1 MGDNCMNFKFK
12 VNSYVVYPGHGVAL
26 IKAIEEKNIS
36 NVKQKF
42 YVLEILENKMK
53 ILLPV
58 KNAKK
63 VGLRNIISKNEV
75 DKVIKILKSEPE
87 SGDPN
92 WNKRHTEYQDK
103 IKTGSITKA
112 SEVYRDLMF
121 AKMEKE
127 LSFGERK
134 LLDTTRK
141 LIVSEISHAKKIA
154 EERAEA
160 LLSEIFLFE
169 RENRS

>member
-1 MGDNCMNFKFK
+1 MNSKFK

-26 IKAIEEKNIS
+26 IKAIEEKDIS
-36 NVKQKF
+36 NEKQKF

-53 ILLPV
+53 ILLPL

-63 VGLRNIISKNEV
+63 VGLRNIISNNEV
-75 DKVIKILKSEPE
+75 KEVFAILKSKPG

-92 WNKRHTEYQDK
+92 WNKRHTEYQEK
-103 IKTGSITKA
+103 IRTGSIVKA

-121 AKMEKE
+121 AKSEKE

-134 LLDTTRK
+134 ILDITKK
-141 LIVSEISHAKKIA
+141 LIVTEISHAKKIA

-160 LLSEIFLFE
+160 MLSEIFLFDKD
-169 RENRS
+169 NR

>member
-1 MGDNCMNFKFK
+1 MNFKFK

-26 IKAIEEKNIS
+26 IKAVEEKNIS
-36 NVKQKF
+36 NIKQKF

-58 KNAKK
+58 QNVKK
-63 VGLRNIISKNEV
+63 VGLRNIISNNEV
-75 DKVIKILKSEPE
+75 DKVLKILKSEPGV
-87 SGDPN
+87 GDSN
-92 WNKRHTEYQDK
+92 WNKRHTEYQEK
-103 IKTGSITKA
+103 IKTGSISKA

-121 AKMEKE
+121 AKLEKE

-134 LLDTTRK
+134 LLDITRK

-160 LLSEIFLFE
+160 MLSKIFLMQSD
-169 RENRS
+169 NR

>member
-1 MGDNCMNFKFK
+1 MNFKFK

-26 IKAIEEKNIS
+26 IKAVEEKDIS

-53 ILLPV
+53 ILLPLQ
-58 KNAKK
+58 NAKK
-63 VGLRNIISKNEV
+63 VGLRNIISNNEV
-75 DKVIKILKSEPE
+75 DKVLKILKSEPGV
-87 SGDPN
+87 GDPN
-92 WNKRHTEYQDK
+92 WNKRHTEYQEK

-121 AKMEKE
+121 AKLEKE

-134 LLDTTRK
+134 LLDITRK

-160 LLSEIFLFE
+160 ILSGIFLMQKD
-169 RENRS
+169 NR